1 MSYLDADTI
10 SVKFPCRVKAEVKDK
25 EKESPDI
32 RNNSRRLLFIS
43 VMLIKRHPVMYRLT
57 CLLYSNW

>member
-10 SVKFPCRVKAEVKDK
+10 SVKFPCRVKAEVTDK
-25 EKESPDI
+25 EEESFDI
-32 RNNSRRLLFIS
+32 RDNSRRLLFIS

>member
-10 SVKFPCRVKAEVKDK
+10 SVKFPCRVKAEVRDK
-25 EKESPDI
+25 EEESPDI

-43 VMLIKRHPVMYRLT
+43 VMLIKRNPVMYRLT

>member
-25 EKESPDI
+25 EEESPDI

-43 VMLIKRHPVMYRLT
+43 LMLIKRHPVMYRLT
-57 CLLYSNW
+57 CVLYSKW

>member
-10 SVKFPCRVKAEVKDK
+10 SVKFSCRVKAEVTDK
-25 EKESPDI
+25 EEESFDI
-32 RNNSRRLLFIS
+32 RDNSRRLLFIS
-43 VMLIKRHPVMYRLT
+43 VMLIKRHPVMYRIT

>member
-1 MSYLDADTI
+1 MSYLETDTI
-10 SVKFPCRVKAEVKDK
+10 SVKFPCRVKAEVTDK
-25 EKESPDI
+25 EEESPDI

-43 VMLIKRHPVMYRLT
+43 VMLIKRHPVMYWLT

>member
-10 SVKFPCRVKAEVKDK
+10 SVKCPCRVKAEMKDK
-25 EKESPDI
+25 EEESPDI

-43 VMLIKRHPVMYRLT
+43 VMLIKRHPVMYWLT